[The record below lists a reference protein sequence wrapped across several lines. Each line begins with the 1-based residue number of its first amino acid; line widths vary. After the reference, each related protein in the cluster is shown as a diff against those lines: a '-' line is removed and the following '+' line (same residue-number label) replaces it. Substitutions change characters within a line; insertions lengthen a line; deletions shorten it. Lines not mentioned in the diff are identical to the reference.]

1 MSSFS
6 EGDAKQVRESRVVI
20 SNAHSHLVFGVSGC
34 LALIF
39 IINQNTI
46 DLSESNQSVHGFPT
60 LCLV

>member
-6 EGDAKQVRESRVVI
+6 EEDAKQVRESRVVI

-39 IINQNTI
+39 IIDQNTI